1 MRQSGIPTVKD
12 RIVQQAAAQV
22 LSPLYEKVFPDSS
35 FGFRPN
41 RSAHQALKQGSAYV
55 EEGCSTVVDLD
66 LEKFFDKV
74 EHTRLMARLARDM
87 KDGRLLRLI
96 LKFLKAGLM
105 QNGVCRRREEGI
117 PQEGPLSPM
126 PANIVLDELDKE
138 PERRGHRF
146 CRYADD
152 CNIYARTQKAGKR
165 VMESI
170 KRFITRK
177 LRLKVNEAKSKV
189 AKSGECAFLGCT
201 IGSGGEL
208 WTAKKSKERMKKRI
222 RELTRRN
229 CGRKLEAVIGE
240 LNKMLGGWPVYFRLA
255 NAKNWCGETEQ
266 WLRRKLRCY
275 RLKQCKRRIG
285 ISRFLMENGCR
296 EYQAWEL
303 AMSRKGWYR
312 MALSPQAHK
321 AMGAEWFRRL
331 GLIPIA
337 IPE

>member
-1 MRQSGIPTVKD
+1 M
-12 RIVQQAAAQV
+12 
-22 LSPLYEKVFPDSS
+22 
-35 FGFRPN
+35 
-41 RSAHQALKQGSAYV
+41 

-74 EHTRLMARLARDM
+74 NHTRLMARLASDV

-96 LKFLKAGLM
+96 LKFLKAGLL
-105 QNGVCRRREEGI
+105 QNGVCRRREEGT
-117 PQEGPLSPM
+117 PQGGPLSPM

-138 PERRGHRF
+138 LERRGHRF

-152 CNIYARTQKAGKR
+152 SNIYARTQKAGER

-177 LRLKVNEAKSKV
+177 HRLKVNEAKRKV
-189 AKSGECAFLGCT
+189 AKSGECAFLGYT
-201 IGSGGEL
+201 IGSGGKL

-222 RELTRRN
+222 KGLTRRN
-229 CGRKLEAVIGE
+229 RGRKLEAVIGE
-240 LNKMLGGWPVYFRLA
+240 LNKTLGGWPVYFRLA

-266 WLRRKLRCY
+266 WLRQKLRCY

-285 ISRFLMENGCR
+285 IARFLMENGYR

-312 MALSPQAHK
+312 MALSSQAHK
-321 AMGAEWFRRL
+321 AMGAEWFKRL